1 MLQNCDL
8 DYTELRQYRIDDLFL
23 SDYKNQRLIN
33 SFLFNSMKAQ
43 DKIGAKL
50 FRLILFELKEIN
62 NFAVPMKD
70 ILNQLEKLRVL
81 YAVEDWD
88 RLREIRNI
96 LAHEYSDDTKSEIIN
111 IKIAMNG
118 FQLLSKIFANI
129 NNYAKNNGLS

>member
-1 MLQNCDL
+1 
-8 DYTELRQYRIDDLFL
+8 
-23 SDYKNQRLIN
+23 
-33 SFLFNSMKAQ
+33 MKAQ